1 MLPNFLIVGPPKS
14 GTTSLQ
20 LYLNRHPD
28 IFCRGE
34 THYYDENYNKGIK
47 WYEKQF
53 EKAKGEKR
61 IGEKTP
67 DYFYIEGIPE
77 KIKKDFPDIKLLFI
91 LRDPIKRAYSHYYH
105 NLRRG
110 VEEKSFEK
118 HLNEKSIYINV
129 SMYIEHIKRW
139 KKYFSEKQMY
149 FLKMNDLNQTKLQK
163 IAEFL
168 RVESNFDFGELK
180 RYNIGGSPR
189 TKTLAKISQNKKKK
203 KIPILSEGIKRGINM
218 KRGKYP
224 EMKKETEQKLKKIFK
239 PYNEE
244 LKKQTNLNFNK

>member
-1 MLPNFLIVGPPKS
+1 MLPNFLVVGPPKS

-34 THYYDENYNKGIK
+34 THYYDENYKKGIK

-53 EKAKGEKR
+53 QKWNGEKR
-61 IGEKTP
+61 VGEKTP
-67 DYFYIEGIPE
+67 DYFYIKKIPE
-77 KIKKDFPDIKLLFI
+77 KIKKDIPDIKLIFI

-110 VEEKSFEK
+110 VEEKTFEE
-118 HLNEKSIYINV
+118 HINEKSIYVKV
-129 SMYIEHIKRW
+129 SMYSKHIERW
-139 KKYFSEKQMY
+139 KKHFQEKQMY
-149 FLKMNDLNQTKLQK
+149 FLKMNELNQTKLEK

-168 RVESNFDFGELK
+168 EVDSNFDFGELK
-180 RYNIGGSPR
+180 KYNIGGSPR
-189 TKTLAKISQNKKKK
+189 TKALAKISQNKIIK

-224 EMKKETEQKLKKIFK
+224 DMKKETEQKLKDIFK

-244 LKKQTNLNFNK
+244 LKKLAKIDFNK

>member
-1 MLPNFLIVGPPKS
+1 
-14 GTTSLQ
+14 
-20 LYLNRHPD
+20 
-28 IFCRGE
+28 
-34 THYYDENYNKGIK
+34 
-47 WYEKQF
+47 
-53 EKAKGEKR
+53 
-61 IGEKTP
+61 
-67 DYFYIEGIPE
+67 
-77 KIKKDFPDIKLLFI
+77 
-91 LRDPIKRAYSHYYH
+91 
-105 NLRRG
+105 
-110 VEEKSFEK
+110 
-118 HLNEKSIYINV
+118 
-129 SMYIEHIKRW
+129 
-139 KKYFSEKQMY
+139 
-149 FLKMNDLNQTKLQK
+149 MNDLNQTKLQK

-189 TKTLAKISQNKKKK
+189 TKTLAKISQNKIIK